1 MKSSIGR
8 MAAVAGA
15 VAVALAMSVAADVSA
30 KEATAKK
37 ATATKATKEKKSESG
52 YIGVYMQELT
62 DEVRKGLDLEVSKG
76 VLISGVQDDSP
87 AAKAGVE
94 EGDVVVAFGGTA
106 VDSPEELRSVVS
118 DFEPGAKAKLE
129 LVRDGKAQT
138 VTLTVGDRPER
149 DAFSFVTPDLDG
161 RGFGEMRRAF
171 AMIGGPRLGIDA
183 RDIEDDELGSYFGAK
198 SGILVLDVSDESV
211 AEKAGVKAGDVIQKI
226 GDEPVADIDDLRD
239 AVREFDE
246 GDEFTIGVLRHG
258 KAQSLK
264 ATMDEQEFSF
274 HNGQAP
280 MWREFHH
287 GQRAPRAPRMDF
299 NRESLREELDELKK
313 ELREMKEQLE
323 REDS

>member
-1 MKSSIGR
+1 MKSNIGR
-8 MAAVAGA
+8 MATVAGA
-15 VAVALAMSVAADVSA
+15 VAAVLAVSVAADVAA
-30 KEATAKK
+30 KDKK
-37 ATATKATKEKKSESG
+37 TSKSTATKEKKSESG

-62 DEVRKGLDLEVSKG
+62 DDVRKGLDIDVTKG

-87 AAKAGVE
+87 AAEAGIE
-94 EGDVVVAFGGTA
+94 EGDVVVAFGGKD
-106 VDSPEELRSVVS
+106 VDSPDELRDIVR
-118 DFEPGAKAKLE
+118 DFEPGSQAKLE
-129 LVRDGKAQT
+129 LVRDGKSQT
-138 VTLTVGDRPER
+138 VTLTVGDRPESET
-149 DAFSFVTPDLDG
+149 FSFVTPDLDG
-161 RGFGEMRRAF
+161 QGFGEMRRAF

-183 RDIEDDELGSYFGAK
+183 RDIEDDELASYFGAK

-211 AEKAGVKAGDVIQKI
+211 AEKAGVKAGDVIQQI
-226 GDEPVADIDDLRD
+226 GDEKVTDIDDLRD

-264 ATMDEQEFSF
+264 AIMDEQEFSF
-274 HNGQAP
+274 HSGQAP

-299 NRESLREELDELKK
+299 NRESLREELDELKR
-313 ELREMKEQLE
+313 ELQEMKEKLE

>member
-1 MKSSIGR
+1 MKSTIGR
-8 MAAVAGA
+8 MAVAAGA
-15 VAVALAMSVAADVSA
+15 VAVALAVSAADVSA
-30 KEATAKK
+30 KEATHK
-37 ATATKATKEKKSESG
+37 KATKEKKSGSG

-87 AAKAGVE
+87 AEKAGLE
-94 EGDVVVAFGGTA
+94 EGDVVTSFAGKD
-106 VDSPEELRSVVS
+106 VDSPDELRSIVS
-118 DFEPGAKAKLE
+118 DFEPGVEAELE
-129 LVRDGKAQT
+129 LVRDGKAQK

-149 DAFSFVTPDLDG
+149 ETFSFVTPDLDG
-161 RGFGEMRRAF
+161 QGLGEMRRAF

-183 RDIEDDELGSYFGAK
+183 RDIKDDELGSYFGAK
-198 SGILVLDVSDESV
+198 TGILVLDVSDESV

-226 GDEPVADIDDLRD
+226 GDESVADIDDLRQ

-258 KAQSLK
+258 KAQLLK
-264 ATMDEQEFSF
+264 AVMDEQEFSF

-287 GQRAPRAPRMDF
+287 GQRAPRAPRMHVD
-299 NRESLREELDELKK
+299 RESLREEIDELKR